1 MAGLVQLIVILEV
14 FYALVLKTDGA
25 EGTEV
30 VITEYSFEFGLR
42 PTEFFA
48 LTLNLYVS
56 YGMVRPFLMY
66 DVNPPVVDARLI
78 QLFV

>member
-1 MAGLVQLIVILEV
+1 MNA
-14 FYALVLKTDGA
+14 DGA
-25 EGTEV
+25 KGTEV
-30 VITEYSFEFGLR
+30 VVTECSLEFELR